1 MSVPISATTVTPAV
15 MKTPIIREFNPDAA
29 SDEDEDDD
37 ARPNKK
43 TKRAGM
49 DDDEKNGDD
58 DNGEKGRRK
67 IEIEYITKKEKR
79 HITFSK
85 RKAGIMK
92 KAYELATLTGT
103 QVLLLVVSETGIVYT
118 FTTSKFQPLVGAAE
132 NGSPSEGQRLIQ
144 RCLVSSQRP
153 MTAKPLADGFRL
165 ADSDSLSSFS
175 PQAVTPED
183 GSNYISPPPNGPLL
197 PLPPSAH
204 KRPFE
209 ANSSIHGGQIALRTR
224 AHRPS
229 GRSKGRPSAILTGAP
244 ETLPDSSGMNLAIGE
259 QQSSGIPGPP
269 HTPQRLNPLQRSP
282 GLHGDYPSPG
292 LPSGDRPEGPMQ
304 SSQDYAYM
312 MQRNMSPGRLPNMSP
327 EGHPAYPPHHPH
339 GSYAAEYGMQ
349 HPGMQQHHQQ
359 QQHPHHMS
367 PEHGPPHPQHYQRS
381 PGPSPH
387 LQHAGIP
394 SDPAMAMYEQ
404 PSVLMPPHS
413 QHPYHSPQHRGSGP
427 ELYHQGGGY
436 EERPYMQERR

>member
-1 MSVPISATTVTPAV
+1 MTSFLSTEQLPSPPFTSGLPTLEPIRSDMSVPLSATVSPTV
-15 MKTPIIREFNPDAA
+15 MKTPVIREFNPDAA
-29 SDEDEDDD
+29 SDDDEDDD
-37 ARPNKK
+37 SRPSKK

-49 DDDEKNGDD
+49 DDDDG
-58 DNGEKGRRK
+58 GEKGRRK

-132 NGSPSEGQRLIQ
+132 NGNPSEGQRLIQ
-144 RCLVSSQRP
+144 QCL
-153 MTAKPLADGFRL
+153 
-165 ADSDSLSSFS
+165 
-175 PQAVTPED
+175 AVTPED
-183 GSNYISPPPNGPLL
+183 GSDYISPPPDGPLL

-224 AHRPS
+224 VHRPS

-244 ETLPDSSGMNLAIGE
+244 ETLPDSSGMNLAIAE
-259 QQSSGIPGPP
+259 QQSSGLPAPP
-269 HTPQRLNPLQRSP
+269 HTPQRLHPLQRSP
-282 GLHGDYPSPG
+282 GIHGEYTSPA
-292 LPSGDRPEGPMQ
+292 LPSSDRPEGTMQ

-327 EGHPAYPPHHPH
+327 EGHTVYPPHHPH
-339 GSYAAEYGMQ
+339 NYSAEYGMHPQQ
-349 HPGMQQHHQQ
+349 HPGMQQHHSQ

-367 PEHGPPHPQHYQRS
+367 PEHGHPHSQHYQRS

-394 SDPAMAMYEQ
+394 TEPPMGMYEQ
-404 PSVLMPPHS
+404 PSVLMQPHS
-413 QHPYHSPQHRGSGP
+413 QHPHHSPQRRGPGP

-436 EERPYMQERR
+436 EEGTYMQERR